1 MYSFLQLQIM
11 ESLPEHRQTRGLPWL
26 VMTISFYSYLGA
38 LQQPAPTTHGNNT
51 SLACETSVCT
61 RSMRAG
67 HCLAS
72 SLEETYKAV
81 LGSSHLTDVET
92 VEGNL
97 PRFQYYPRAGPGP
110 SPGHLSLELC
120 PNPLALITCSVSNRV
135 CSPKSFSLSPRL
147 QLQSPYDFAL
157 IPNLLNKEKH
167 TSGSSIFLSPLPVQ
181 SNIDLHA

>member
-1 MYSFLQLQIM
+1 MACDDSLILQLTC
-11 ESLPEHRQTRGLPWL
+11 EHCGSLLPL
-26 VMTISFYSYLGA
+26 RTVTTLGWQA
-38 LQQPAPTTHGNNT
+38 L
-51 SLACETSVCT
+51 CETSVCT

-110 SPGHLSLELC
+110 SPGHLSLEPC
-120 PNPLALITCSVSNRV
+120 PKPPALLTCSVSNRV
-135 CSPKSFSLSPRL
+135 CSPKSFSFSPRL
-147 QLQSPYDFAL
+147 KLQSPYDFAL
-157 IPNLLNKEKH
+157 IPNLTKKNMLREAAF
-167 TSGSSIFLSPLPVQ
+167 SSLLS
-181 SNIDLHA
+181 